1 MAGEQAAQAMA
12 ADFDPAA
19 LAKFL
24 DERFGAAAM
33 RLERIG
39 GGQSNPTYFVD
50 HGRRRM
56 VLRKKPAGPIL
67 RGAHAI
73 DREYRVLAA
82 LAPTGVP
89 VPRPVLYHA
98 DEAVLGTP
106 FYLMEKVEGRVFRDC
121 ALPCLPPE
129 ERRANLSGHAEA
141 LAKLHAVDPDAVGLG
156 RLRPARAIISNG
168 RSAAGPK
175 QFRDSP
181 SEPIRRWRPWPTGCR
196 STCRR
201 TTAACRSP
209 MRLPPRHPP
218 VPPRKPEVVAIL
230 DGSCRPSAIRLPIS
244 ASAA

>member
-89 VPRPVLYHA
+89 VPQPVLYHA

-106 FYLMEKVEGRVFRDC
+106 FYLMEKVEGRVFHDC
-121 ALPCLPPE
+121 ALPGLSPQ
-129 ERRANLSGHAEA
+129 ERRATYLAMAKA

-156 RLRPARAIISNG
+156 DYGRPGNYFERQIGRWTKQYLADEEAGRNDDMDALIAWLPASSAAAISSERSARNWRKSSASCWRICSRSRPA
-168 RSAAGPK
+168 
-175 QFRDSP
+175 
-181 SEPIRRWRPWPTGCR
+181 
-196 STCRR
+196 
-201 TTAACRSP
+201 
-209 MRLPPRHPP
+209 
-218 VPPRKPEVVAIL
+218 
-230 DGSCRPSAIRLPIS
+230 
-244 ASAA
+244 